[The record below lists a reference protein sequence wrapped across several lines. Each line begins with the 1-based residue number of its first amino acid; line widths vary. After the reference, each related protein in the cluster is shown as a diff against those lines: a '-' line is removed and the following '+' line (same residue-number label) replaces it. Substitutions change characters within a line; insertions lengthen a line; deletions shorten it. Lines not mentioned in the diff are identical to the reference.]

1 MAMRLISFRAT
12 ASAMTP
18 LAPAAA
24 MALVMVFA
32 AATAIVTTPANAQ
45 ESRDTSASSRRTAQA
60 VVRGIEARYNGAR
73 SLRATFLERYSEGG
87 RLVRVESGTVLFS
100 RPGRMRWEYESP
112 EEKLFLVDGKNVW
125 FYVPADRTA
134 SRADV
139 KESADWQTPFAM
151 LTRGARFARFCGSV
165 ELLPA
170 GGAGGVAPT
179 APGNYVV
186 RCTPRSAEAGFRE
199 AFLEVDA
206 GYTLARVVVRES
218 GGVEIE
224 FRFANWEQNVP
235 IPEVLFHFAAPDGVA
250 IVEAAEIAGP

>member
-1 MAMRLISFRAT
+1 MKPPVLIMMRKVLAL
-12 ASAMTP
+12 MTVAA
-18 LAPAAA
+18 LAVMSPGTEAA
-24 MALVMVFA
+24 
-32 AATAIVTTPANAQ
+32 PQ
-45 ESRDTSASSRRTAQA
+45 DAQA
-60 VVRGIEARYNGAR
+60 VVRGIEARYNDAR
-73 SLRATFLERYSEGG
+73 TLRATFLERYSESR

-134 SRADV
+134 SRADL
-139 KESADWQTPFAM
+139 KDSADWHTPFAM
-151 LTRGARFARFCGSV
+151 LTRGARLARFCGSV
-165 ELLPA
+165 ELVVS
-170 GGAGGVAPT
+170 GAGGVAPT
-179 APGNYVV
+179 AAGNHVV

-206 GYTLARVVVRES
+206 GYTLRRVVVRES
-218 GGVEIE
+218 GGIEIE

-235 IPEVLFHFAAPDGVA
+235 LPEVLFHFAAPAGVA